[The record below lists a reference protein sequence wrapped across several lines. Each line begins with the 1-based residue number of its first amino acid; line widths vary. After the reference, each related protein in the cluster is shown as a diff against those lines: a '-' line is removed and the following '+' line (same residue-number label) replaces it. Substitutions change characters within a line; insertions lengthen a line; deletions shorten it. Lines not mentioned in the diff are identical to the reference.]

1 MKKTIRLTVT
11 SVLALLGA
19 LPAKA
24 VAQTAPQAPPVVDQG
39 STAQTP
45 PPPVVRPRRPYRGL
59 FGGSESGVGANGLG
73 LSVSGFG
80 GYDDNVVAD
89 QPGSVGARQPVAGT
103 YGGMNTSLEYR
114 VMKERS
120 RFMAIGGTELRFYEE
135 NLAPTSFSQWVDL
148 AATVPLGRRFTFV
161 GTHSAAHSPYYQMGF
176 LPGLPSQEFA
186 GEPAIEPFDVD
197 LGVTAIET
205 YRYDASLRLQ
215 QEINRTS
222 ELRYEYALSYTDFQE
237 DFGDTHMQ
245 RAGVGYT
252 RHVSR
257 YGTLRLGY
265 AYQEGESGFESP
277 QATKLH
283 LLDLGGGYSRPLSFS
298 RRTTVA
304 FSGGTAIVESALAS
318 RRYRFVGDASVHHE
332 IGRTWLARAAYERNV
347 GFVEAFPEPFY
358 GSSTRGSLLGLVN
371 RRVELTFEGGYAN
384 GHRLS
389 VEEESPYSSVYAST
403 EFRLALTRSM
413 AWYVHYAFNKYTFSQ
428 SLDLPASLA
437 PEFERS
443 TVRTGVSLW
452 IPLFTPRTRDATR

>member
-103 YGGMNTSLEYR
+103 YGGMITSLDVSGDEGT
-114 VMKERS
+114 S

-135 NLAPTSFSQWVDL
+135 SLAPTSFSQWVDL

-161 GTHSAAHSPYYQMGF
+161 ATHGAAHSPYYQMSF

-197 LGVTAIET
+197 LGVTALET

-222 ELRYEYALSYTDFQE
+222 ELRYEYTRRATPISKKTSVTRTCNERALATRAVSHDMGRCGSGMGIRKANR
-237 DFGDTHMQ
+237 DSN
-245 RAGVGYT
+245 RAGD
-252 RHVSR
+252 
-257 YGTLRLGY
+257 
-265 AYQEGESGFESP
+265 
-277 QATKLH
+277 QASSARPRGWILPSVVVLAANDRC
-283 LLDLGGGYSRPLSFS
+283 LL
-298 RRTTVA
+298 
-304 FSGGTAIVESALAS
+304 
-318 RRYRFVGDASVHHE
+318 RRYRYRRIELSASADTV
-332 IGRTWLARAAYERNV
+332 
-347 GFVEAFPEPFY
+347 
-358 GSSTRGSLLGLVN
+358 
-371 RRVELTFEGGYAN
+371 
-384 GHRLS
+384 
-389 VEEESPYSSVYAST
+389 
-403 EFRLALTRSM
+403 
-413 AWYVHYAFNKYTFSQ
+413 
-428 SLDLPASLA
+428 SLA
-437 PEFERS
+437 TPACITRLDGLGWRAR
-443 TVRTGVSLW
+443 RTS
-452 IPLFTPRTRDATR
+452 ATSDS